1 LTLDLCKLKNI
12 IKILKKNLMGL
23 NFKFIVIWK
32 ALSKMSTKG
41 SAISGVRIGS
51 FGTDSYCL
59 NQNYTNLMNEYWKAK
74 NSGLCFDFRL
84 HQTVSNIFRV
94 MGIYDTVNE
103 LLNHAL
109 QCQHPNKDELTLIFV
124 LISISLMVQS
134 PALCTSDNLGA
145 LFAHIFEGADLEVDD
160 SEVSKFQS
168 AINRVAVDFAK
179 EPAAGPFSTDAGS
192 EALTG
197 QPLRRGGRG
206 GLGGLGGRGGRG
218 CAVAGSGA
226 EFEADMKNA
235 IAAAPQNK
243 AQLMIWLTELQQ

>member
-1 LTLDLCKLKNI
+1 
-12 IKILKKNLMGL
+12 MGL

-32 ALSKMSTKG
+32 ALSTMPPKV
-41 SAISGVRIGS
+41 SAISGVKIGS
-51 FGTDSYCL
+51 FYRVSDCL
-59 NQNYTNLMNEYWKAK
+59 KQNYTKLVNTYWKAK
-74 NSGLCFDFRL
+74 NSNTCFVFRL
-84 HQTVSNIFRV
+84 HQTASDIFRV

-103 LLNHAL
+103 LLNRAL
-109 QCQHPNKDELTLIFV
+109 QYQHPNKDELTLIFV
-124 LISISLMVQS
+124 LISISLIVQS

-160 SEVSKFQS
+160 SEASKFQS
-168 AINRVAVDFAK
+168 AIDRVAADFAK
-179 EPAAGPFSTDAGS
+179 EPAAGPFSTEAGS

-197 QPLRRGGRG
+197 PPLRRGGRC
-206 GLGGLGGRGGRG
+206 GLSGRG

-243 AQLMIWLTELQQ
+243 AQLMI

>member
-1 LTLDLCKLKNI
+1 
-12 IKILKKNLMGL
+12 MGV

-32 ALSKMSTKG
+32 ALSTMSTKG
-41 SAISGVRIGS
+41 SAISGVKIGS
-51 FGTDSYCL
+51 FSTVSYCL
-59 NQNYTNLMNEYWKAK
+59 NQNYTKLINKYWKAK
-74 NSGLCFDFRL
+74 NSGLCFVFRL
-84 HQTVSNIFRV
+84 HQTVSDILRV

-103 LLNHAL
+103 LLNRAL

-134 PALCTSDNLGA
+134 RELCTSDNLGA

-160 SEVSKFQS
+160 SEASNFQS
-168 AINRVAVDFAK
+168 AIDHVAADFAK

-192 EALTG
+192 EAQTG
-197 QPLRRGGRG
+197 SPLRRGGR
-206 GLGGLGGRGGRG
+206 GGRGGRG

-226 EFEADMKNA
+226 EFEADMMNA

-243 AQLMIWLTELQQ
+243 AQLTIWLTELQQ

>member
-1 LTLDLCKLKNI
+1 
-12 IKILKKNLMGL
+12 MGL
-23 NFKFIVIWK
+23 NFKILVIWK
-32 ALSKMSTKG
+32 ALSTMPPKG
-41 SAISGVRIGS
+41 SAISGVKIGS
-51 FGTDSYCL
+51 FTDSYCL
-59 NQNYTNLMNEYWKAK
+59 NQNYNKLMTEYWKAK
-74 NSGLCFDFRL
+74 NSGLCFVFRL
-84 HQTVSNIFRV
+84 YQTVPNILRV

-124 LISISLMVQS
+124 LIYISLMVQS

-145 LFAHIFEGADLEVDD
+145 LFAHIFDGAKLEVDQ
-160 SEVSKFQS
+160 SVAPQFQS
-168 AINRVAVDFAK
+168 AINRVAEDFAK

-197 QPLRRGGRG
+197 PLLRRGGR
-206 GLGGLGGRGGRG
+206 GGRGGRG

-243 AQLMIWLTELQQ
+243 AQLMIWLSELQQ